1 MAKGEPARSP
11 RCPLVSARAWL
22 TTDQRRRARIPPTV
36 RFQEKWRLALTLL
49 QQVRASG
56 LTVTAVVAD
65 AEFGNNATLRRAQLP
80 YALGVSSDVKV
91 FLGTPVLQ
99 APTTQPRTG
108 RPRTRAQLPA
118 ATHAIEARA
127 WAAAQGPR
135 QWRGVSWRNGT
146 HAPWRA
152 RL

>member
-1 MAKGEPARSP
+1 MLRSSRASSLHKSKGCDALE
-11 RCPLVSARAWL
+11 VSRRVATFIEGLAVARAWL

-65 AEFGNNATLRRAQLP
+65 AEFGNNATLRRTLHRAQLP
-80 YALGVSSDVKV
+80 YALGVSSGVKV

-99 APTTQPRTG
+99 APTTQ
-108 RPRTRAQLPA
+108 
-118 ATHAIEARA
+118 
-127 WAAAQGPR
+127 
-135 QWRGVSWRNGT
+135 
-146 HAPWRA
+146 
-152 RL
+152 